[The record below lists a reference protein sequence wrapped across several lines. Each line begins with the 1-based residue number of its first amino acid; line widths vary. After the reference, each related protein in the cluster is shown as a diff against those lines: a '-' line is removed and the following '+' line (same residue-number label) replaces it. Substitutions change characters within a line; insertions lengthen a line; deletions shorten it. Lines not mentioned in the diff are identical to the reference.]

1 MPAGSSVW
9 LYGSRVRGEAR
20 KDSDWDLLIILDK
33 AEISTEDFDRYGYPF
48 IVLGWQ
54 YGADVSP
61 QLYTREEWS
70 QREYTPYYMNVEQD
84 KKGCIWGLMIRIGK
98 IWLSF
103 LPKVKDF
110 LERSIAY

>member
-1 MPAGSSVW
+1 MKSTVLDIKKLKETAAHTMPAGSSVW
-9 LYGSRVRGEAR
+9 LYGSRARGEAR

-84 KKGCIWGLMIRIGK
+84 KKVVYG
-98 IWLSF
+98 
-103 LPKVKDF
+103 
-110 LERSIAY
+110 A